1 MSAEKSQ
8 TLVVYVKYVTKPGI
22 LSGFGIR
29 GWGGMWGIYIHCMM
43 VTCLRRLYI
52 YGIYLRVIRFAL
64 SILLYEG
71 GGGGVRN
78 GSSFT

>member
-29 GWGGMWGIYIHCMM
+29 GWGGMWAYIYIAYNHMLK
-43 VTCLRRLYI
+43 TNI
-52 YGIYLRVIRFAL
+52 YDTYFRVIKNSGLRYYPVFCN
-64 SILLYEG
+64 E
-71 GGGGVRN
+71 
-78 GSSFT
+78 